1 MLHAAPSVES
11 DVTGTSNRHYSTPS
25 MSWKPMRN
33 RGRISTGKH
42 VTRLNTKSDLT
53 SILDYD
59 DKGLMISLPL
69 SHHFVDK
76 QRTEVP

>member
-1 MLHAAPSVES
+1 
-11 DVTGTSNRHYSTPS
+11 
-25 MSWKPMRN
+25 MRN
-33 RGRISTGKH
+33 RRRISTGKH

-59 DKGLMISLPL
+59 DQSLMTSLPL

-76 QRTEVP
+76 QRTEMP